1 MLSDIEEYQINLLI
15 NIIKHYKIIR
25 IHNYILVIERG
36 IKMSTLFING
46 SPNKNGNTV
55 RLANKFLKG
64 EDFKTLNLV
73 DYKIY
78 SYGQEFGDDQLD
90 EVIEQMK
97 QADTIVIGSPLYWH
111 SMSGAIRNVLD
122 RFYGYVDE
130 SLLRG
135 KDMYFIFQGYAPTK
149 EQLAAGEYTMSRFA
163 KLYGMN
169 YKGMITE

>member
-1 MLSDIEEYQINLLI
+1 
-15 NIIKHYKIIR
+15 
-25 IHNYILVIERG
+25 
-36 IKMSTLFING
+36 MSILFING

-55 RLANKFLKG
+55 RLTKKFLKDQ
-64 EDFKTLNLV
+64 EFKTLNLV

-78 SYGQEFGDDQLD
+78 SYGQNFEDDQLDDNCRFYNQLD

-130 SLLRG
+130 CLLQG
-135 KDMYFIFQGYAPTK
+135 KDMYFVFQGYAPTK

-169 YKGMITE
+169 YKGMIAE